1 MAHSRSRSDSIFILL
16 ALGAALS
23 SIAVAAPL
31 HPASVLTRRE
41 DRRDLDDN
49 DLLSFPFDNRAIGAG
64 CSTPDLSQTLPENL
78 SSREDNEPDDNV
90 HHLIFRSSS
99 SHGPLPLP
107 TPVGTARSA
116 MVLEVRRD
124 PKEAQAALISREV
137 YRSMIALGP
146 PRGWTAASV
155 HYRLSKLI
163 SWTPDLIAADGDMNR
178 FYKTTSGIIYE
189 QLLSVIMTTTDDHFN
204 DKALWV
210 RVHRSMMQ
218 VSPSMARAKKIW
230 DSELMQ
236 SPGALVDLTSSAGP
250 DLRLFRD
257 TKLGRA
263 YLAKMQELRNSKQLR
278 LAAALEQV
286 MGDALQKQTWKVA
299 HNSRPSRSNARNRLS
314 SLSKEA
320 TIRS

>member
-23 SIAVAAPL
+23 SVAVAAPL

-41 DRRDLDDN
+41 DRRGLDDN
-49 DLLSFPFDNRAIGAG
+49 DLLSFPFDNRAVGAG

-163 SWTPDLIAADGDMNR
+163 SWTPDLIAADGDMNQ

-236 SPGALVDLTSSAGP
+236 SP
-250 DLRLFRD
+250 D

-314 SLSKEA
+314 SLSKEVCLLSI
-320 TIRS
+320 TFHDQSLDHSLISMS